1 MAILV
6 GLFEGMVEFV
16 FEDTVFATDGDVI
29 SIEVLDGHLVV
40 LAITEIVAGVFSL
53 VEFVVDEISVELAI
67 FPKYEKKT
75 NLGHYFS
82 FKYIQYRLIIT
93 KKGNDS
99 VPCKTRY
106 VTEPPSDKM
115 MIIRIAIKTLFLV
128 QVTMQ
133 VLFLG

>member
-1 MAILV
+1 MFWGVVAVVATVVSMAILV

-67 FPKYEKKT
+67 FPKYEK
-75 NLGHYFS
+75 NQFG
-82 FKYIQYRLIIT
+82 
-93 KKGNDS
+93 
-99 VPCKTRY
+99 
-106 VTEPPSDKM
+106 
-115 MIIRIAIKTLFLV
+115 TLF
-128 QVTMQ
+128 
-133 VLFLG
+133 FF